1 MFWLMLG
8 LSQTSVI
15 SHSGSKMANEDQDGY
30 LASRKFVSIK
40 EAARY
45 LGVSY
50 LFMWRRMGT
59 EDGPPGQRIGCRWKI
74 PRDEF
79 IEWAKQPVIR

>member
-1 MFWLMLG
+1 MLRLIRIALVCAG
-8 LSQTSVI
+8 A
-15 SHSGSKMANEDQDGY
+15 KMTTNDAEGY
-30 LASRKFVSIK
+30 LESRRFVSVK

-50 LFMWRRMGT
+50 HFLWRRMGT
-59 EDGPPGQRIGCRWKI
+59 EDGPPSQRVGYCWKI
-74 PRDEF
+74 PKDEF